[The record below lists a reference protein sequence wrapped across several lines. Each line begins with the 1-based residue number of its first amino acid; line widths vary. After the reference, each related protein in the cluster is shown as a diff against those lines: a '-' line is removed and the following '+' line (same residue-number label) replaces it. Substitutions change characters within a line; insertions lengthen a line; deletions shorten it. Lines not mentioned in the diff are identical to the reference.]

1 MDERSRSATT
11 ACQAHERRQQ
21 QLQRASPRETNAVQ
35 FPSGVLRRATR
46 AGNETVQGDVRNKPE
61 NSIKAARHRLGGLAG
76 DFESNFTTK
85 IQL

>member
-1 MDERSRSATT
+1 MGRAVKECNNRMPSTRAEAAAAAACLATED
-11 ACQAHERRQQ
+11 A
-21 QLQRASPRETNAVQ
+21 NAVQ

-46 AGNETVQGDVRNKPE
+46 PGNETVQGDVRNKPE

-85 IQL
+85 M